1 METISIYDYTD
12 YRIFLRDYCH
22 YYKQLDAKYSQRYF
36 ALKLGV
42 KSSGFLSEVI
52 NGKRNLSRT
61 NVAQFCRILKLS
73 DTEQQYFENLVTF
86 NQARSQSE
94 KEHWLNRLMVSQNSN
109 LSSLRRDIY
118 EYFSHWYV
126 SAIRELLFFYTFDGN
141 YKQLASTLTPQIKPS
156 QAKEAL
162 DLLLR
167 LGLVR
172 TGEDGRLVQAEAVI
186 STGDEVHSTEV
197 AKFQMQMLELARQ
210 ALDRM
215 PANRRDI
222 STLTLSVS
230 QQGFEKIRAI
240 IQRTRKEIL
249 SAAVDDTNEDR
260 VVQLNIQLF
269 PLADMSQSEEH

>member
-12 YRIFLRDYCH
+12 YRVFLRDYCH
-22 YYKQLDAKYSQRYF
+22 HYKQLDAKYSQRYF

-61 NVAQFCRILKLS
+61 NVAQFCRTLKLS

-118 EYFSHWYV
+118 EYFSNWYV

-172 TGEDGRLVQAEAVI
+172 TAEEGRLVQAEAVI

>member
-1 METISIYDYTD
+1 
-12 YRIFLRDYCH
+12 
-22 YYKQLDAKYSQRYF
+22 
-36 ALKLGV
+36 
-42 KSSGFLSEVI
+42 
-52 NGKRNLSRT
+52 
-61 NVAQFCRILKLS
+61 
-73 DTEQQYFENLVTF
+73 
-86 NQARSQSE
+86 
-94 KEHWLNRLMVSQNSN
+94 
-109 LSSLRRDIY
+109 
-118 EYFSHWYV
+118 
-126 SAIRELLFFYTFDGN
+126 
-141 YKQLASTLTPQIKPS
+141 
-156 QAKEAL
+156 
-162 DLLLR
+162 
-167 LGLVR
+167 
-172 TGEDGRLVQAEAVI
+172 VQAEAVI